1 LTVPE
6 AAPSRRSGLR
16 EIAWVFLKLGTIGFG
31 GPAAHIALM
40 EDEVVRRR
48 RWLTRQEFLDL
59 LAATHMI
66 PGPNS
71 TEMAIHVGL
80 RRGGAAGLVVAGL
93 CFILPAALIVTAMA
107 WSYVRFGS
115 YPVAAGALHAIK
127 PMIAVIV
134 VHAVWSLG
142 RTAVRSRGLAA
153 LGLAALIAAA
163 AGAHELIVIG
173 AAGFLAALWRTPAEP
188 RGPADAVRV
197 LVPAAGAWSHGLP
210 GSPATA
216 FAATAGMA
224 AAALAAPTPLSAL
237 FLVFLKTGSVL
248 FGSGYVLLAFLRAD
262 LVERFGW
269 LTEAQLL
276 DAVAVGQFTPGP
288 LSATATFIGYVLAG
302 LPGAGVATL
311 GMFLPSFVFVALSGP
326 LVLRLRRAPV
336 AGAVLDGL
344 VVGSLAVMAVVSF
357 LLARSAIVD
366 AGTVI
371 AAVIAAV
378 LLLRFRVNAAWL
390 VLGAGVAG
398 ALLGLR

>member
-1 LTVPE
+1 LIHAGT
-6 AAPSRRSGLR
+6 AGRSGRGLR

-48 RWLTRQEFLDL
+48 RWISREDFLDL

-71 TEMAIHVGL
+71 TEMAIHMGL
-80 RRGGAAGLVVAGL
+80 RRGGPLGLAVAGL

-115 YPVAAGALHAIK
+115 YPVAEGALRAIK
-127 PMIAVIV
+127 PVIAVIV
-134 VHAVWSLG
+134 FQAVWTLG

-153 LGLAALIAAA
+153 LGLAALVAYA
-163 AGAHELIVIG
+163 AGTHELIVIG
-173 AAGFLAALWRTPAEP
+173 ASGVLAALMRTPMGT
-188 RGPADAVRV
+188 RGTSAQPLIPVAVAPCVGV
-197 LVPAAGAWSHGLP
+197 LQARHAVW
-210 GSPATA
+210 
-216 FAATAGMA
+216 AATTGTA
-224 AAALAAPTPLSAL
+224 AAIAAPASLGSL
-237 FLVFLKTGSVL
+237 FLVFLKVGSVL
-248 FGSGYVLLAFLRAD
+248 FGSGYVLVAFLRAD
-262 LVERFGW
+262 LVERFRW

-326 LVLRLRRAPV
+326 LVPRLRRAP
-336 AGAVLDGL
+336 AGAAVLDGL
-344 VVGSLAVMAVVSF
+344 VVGSLAVMAWVAF
-357 LLARSAIVD
+357 LLARSAVVD
-366 AGTVI
+366 WRTGGVAI
-371 AAVIAAV
+371 LAAV
-378 LLLRFRVNAAWL
+378 LLFRVRVNSAWL
-390 VLGAGVAG
+390 VLGAGVLG
-398 ALLGLR
+398 AAVSLL